1 MKDAGRKVYKLNKEL
16 CQRIQKKKERIREL
30 KTVLTNLK
38 GKGEHKIENEQPPEK
53 EEKVQEVQE

>member
-30 KTVLTNLK
+30 RTVLTNLK
-38 GKGEHKIENEQPPEK
+38 GKEEPIVEKEQPPEK